1 MVTET
6 DVGFE
11 PSTTFVTEVSPALID
26 GFDADDSLNAPN
38 EKETDGAVSDLV
50 SELVEATSV
59 APEMTKKKC
68 LGSLFLSQFTQRE
81 LNRWSQFSE

>member
-59 APEMTKKKC
+59 APEMTKK
-68 LGSLFLSQFTQRE
+68 R
-81 LNRWSQFSE
+81 ND

>member
-11 PSTTFVTEVSPALID
+11 PSTTFVTEVSPELID
-26 GFDADDSLNAPN
+26 GFDADDSPNAPN

-59 APEMTKKKC
+59 APEMTKKK
-68 LGSLFLSQFTQRE
+68 
-81 LNRWSQFSE
+81 